1 MTMRFELK
9 ALKGRQGLEALSLE
23 AASADDAI
31 RQASAQGYTVLS
43 ARRSF
48 AWRSILPRPA
58 SPMPLGLFSQEL
70 VSLME
75 AGLNLVEALET
86 LAEKEERADARR
98 TIRGL
103 LDELYQ
109 GRSFSHALGAFP
121 NVFPPLYIATVL
133 ASERTGDLPE
143 AMSRFVAYQAQLD
156 VVRKKLIAACA
167 YPALLILVGGGVT
180 LFLLGYVVPR
190 FSHVYED
197 MGSRL
202 PFLSQLLLDWGKL
215 VEANGLLMLL
225 LALIVVVAIATL
237 ARDRGVRRWVA
248 DRIWTLPGIGQRWR
262 TFQLSRFY
270 RTLGM
275 LLRGGTPIVPAMGM
289 ASGLLSIALQ
299 ERLARASAAIK
310 EGRSISDAME
320 SHDLATSVA
329 LRMLRVGERT
339 GRMGEM
345 MERIAAFHD
354 EEVARW
360 VELFT
365 RLFEPLL
372 MAAIGIIIGVIVVL
386 MYLPIFELAG
396 AIQ

>member
-1 MTMRFELK
+1 MRFELK
-9 ALKGRQGLEALSLE
+9 ALKGRQGLEALMLD
-23 AASADDAI
+23 ARDADDAV

-48 AWRSILPRPA
+48 SWDALRPRSSPA
-58 SPMPLGLFSQEL
+58 FPLALFSQEL
-70 VSLME
+70 VSLLQ

-86 LAEKEERADARR
+86 LAEKEERSEAR
-98 TIRGL
+98 TIIRGL
-103 LDELYQ
+103 LKQLYE

-121 NVFPPLYIATVL
+121 RVFPPLYVATVL
-133 ASERTGDLPE
+133 ASEKTGDLPE

-156 VVRKKLIAACA
+156 IVRKKLVAASV
-167 YPALLILVGGGVT
+167 YPALLIVVGGAVM
-180 LFLLGYVVPR
+180 LFLMGYVVPR
-190 FSHVYED
+190 FSHIYED
-197 MGSRL
+197 MGGNL
-202 PFLSQLLLDWGKL
+202 PVLSQWLMNWGKMVESNGIL
-215 VEANGLLMLL
+215 V
-225 LALIVVVAIATL
+225 LAVVVVLAAVTTTL
-237 ARDRGVRRWVA
+237 VRERGVRQWIANKV
-248 DRIWTLPGIGQRWR
+248 WSLPGVGQRWR
-262 TFQLSRFY
+262 IYQLARFY

-289 ASGLLSIALQ
+289 ASGLLSVALQ
-299 ERLARASAAIK
+299 ERLGGASVAIK
-310 EGRSISDAME
+310 EGQSISQAME
-320 SHDLATSVA
+320 GHDLTTPVA

-354 EEVARW
+354 DETARW

-365 RLFEPLL
+365 RLFEPIL
-372 MAAIGIIIGVIVVL
+372 MAAIGIVIGVIVVL

>member
-1 MTMRFELK
+1 MRFELK
-9 ALKGRQGLEALSLE
+9 ALKGRQGLEALSLD
-23 AASADDAI
+23 AANADDAI

-43 ARRSF
+43 ARRSL
-48 AWRSILPRPA
+48 AWRSFLPQPS
-58 SPMPLGLFSQEL
+58 SPLPLALFSQEL
-70 VSLME
+70 VSLLE

-86 LAEKEERADARR
+86 LAEKEERADARK

-121 NVFPPLYIATVL
+121 HVFPPLYVATVL

-156 VVRKKLIAACA
+156 VVRKKLVAASA

-180 LFLLGYVVPR
+180 VFLLAYVVPR

-215 VEANGLLMLL
+215 VESNGMLL
-225 LALIVVVAIATL
+225 LVLALIAAVAIATL
-237 ARDRGVRRWVA
+237 ARDRGVRQWIAR
-248 DRIWTLPGIGQRWR
+248 RIWSLPAIGQRWR
-262 TFQLSRFY
+262 TYQLARFY

-289 ASGLLSIALQ
+289 ASGLLSVALQ
-299 ERLARASAAIK
+299 ERLAGASAVIR
-310 EGRSISDAME
+310 EGRSISHAME
-320 SHDLATSVA
+320 SHDLATPVA

-360 VELFT
+360 VDLFT

-372 MAAIGIIIGVIVVL
+372 MAAIGVVIGGIVVL

-396 AIQ
+396 SIQ

>member
-1 MTMRFELK
+1 MRFELK
-9 ALKGRQGLEALSLE
+9 ALKGRQGLEALMLE
-23 AASADDAI
+23 APSAAEAI

-43 ARRSF
+43 ARPSFSLRAFRLRSSSAF
-48 AWRSILPRPA
+48 
-58 SPMPLGLFSQEL
+58 PLALFSQEL
-70 VSLME
+70 VSLLQ
-75 AGLNLVEALET
+75 AGLNLVESLEA
-86 LAEKEERADARR
+86 LAEKEGRTEAR
-98 TIRGL
+98 TIIRGVL
-103 LDELYQ
+103 NQLYE

-121 NVFPPLYIATVL
+121 RVFPPLYVATVM

-156 VVRKKLIAACA
+156 VVRKKLIAASV
-167 YPALLILVGGGVT
+167 YPALLIVVGGAVM

-190 FSHVYED
+190 FSHIYED
-197 MGSRL
+197 MGGNL
-202 PFLSQLLLDWGKL
+202 PLLSQWLMNWGKM
-215 VEANGLLMLL
+215 VESNGITV
-225 LALIVVVAIATL
+225 LALTVVAAAVTTAL
-237 ARDRGVRRWVA
+237 ARERSVRQWIAAKVWSVPA
-248 DRIWTLPGIGQRWR
+248 LGQRWR
-262 TFQLSRFY
+262 VYQLARFY

-275 LLRGGTPIVPAMGM
+275 LLRGGTPIVPAIGM
-289 ASGLLSIALQ
+289 ASGLLSLGLQ
-299 ERLARASAAIK
+299 ERLSGASMAIK
-310 EGRSISDAME
+310 EGQSISQAME
-320 SHDLATSVA
+320 GHDLTTPVA

-354 EEVARW
+354 DEIARW

-372 MAAIGIIIGVIVVL
+372 MAAIGVVIGVIVVL

>member
-1 MTMRFELK
+1 MRFELK
-9 ALKGRQGLEALSLE
+9 ALKGRQGLEALMLE
-23 AASADDAI
+23 APSAAEAI

-43 ARRSF
+43 ARPSFSLRAFRLRSSSAF
-48 AWRSILPRPA
+48 
-58 SPMPLGLFSQEL
+58 PLALFSQEL
-70 VSLME
+70 VSLLQ
-75 AGLNLVEALET
+75 AGLNLVESLEA
-86 LAEKEERADARR
+86 LAEKEERTEAR
-98 TIRGL
+98 TIIRGVL
-103 LDELYQ
+103 NQLYE

-121 NVFPPLYIATVL
+121 RVFPPLYVATVM

-156 VVRKKLIAACA
+156 VVRKKLIAASV
-167 YPALLILVGGGVT
+167 YPALLIVVGGAVM

-190 FSHVYED
+190 FSHIYED
-197 MGSRL
+197 MGGNL
-202 PFLSQLLLDWGKL
+202 PLLSQWLMNWGKM
-215 VEANGLLMLL
+215 VESNGITV
-225 LALIVVVAIATL
+225 LALTVVAAAVTTAL
-237 ARDRGVRRWVA
+237 ARERSVRQWIAAKVWSVPA
-248 DRIWTLPGIGQRWR
+248 LGQRWR
-262 TFQLSRFY
+262 VYQLARFY

-275 LLRGGTPIVPAMGM
+275 LLRGGTPIVPAIGM
-289 ASGLLSIALQ
+289 ASGLLSLGLQ
-299 ERLARASAAIK
+299 ERLSGASMAIK
-310 EGRSISDAME
+310 EGQSISQAME
-320 SHDLATSVA
+320 GHDLTTPVA

-354 EEVARW
+354 DEIARW

-372 MAAIGIIIGVIVVL
+372 MAAIGVVIGVIVVL

>member
-1 MTMRFELK
+1 MLFELK
-9 ALKGRQGLEALSLE
+9 ALRGRQGLEALSLE
-23 AASADDAI
+23 AANADDAI

-48 AWRSILPRPA
+48 AWRSFLPRPS
-58 SPMPLGLFSQEL
+58 SPLPLGLFSQEL
-70 VSLME
+70 VSLLE

-86 LAEKEERADARR
+86 LAEKEERTEARKI
-98 TIRGL
+98 IRGL

-109 GRSFSHALGAFP
+109 GRSYSHALGTFP
-121 NVFPPLYIATVL
+121 HVFPPLYIATVL

-156 VVRKKLIAACA
+156 VVRKKLVAASA

-197 MGSRL
+197 MGARL

-215 VEANGLLMLL
+215 VESNGMLL
-225 LALIVVVAIATL
+225 LVLALIAIVAIVTL
-237 ARDRGVRRWVA
+237 ARDRSVRQWVA
-248 DRIWTLPGIGQRWR
+248 DRVWSLPAIGQRWR
-262 TFQLSRFY
+262 TYQLARFY

-289 ASGLLSIALQ
+289 ASGLLSVALQ
-299 ERLARASAAIK
+299 SRLAGASAVIK
-310 EGRSISDAME
+310 EGRSISHAME
-320 SHDLATSVA
+320 SHDLATPVA

-360 VELFT
+360 VDLFT

-372 MAAIGIIIGVIVVL
+372 MAAIGVVIGVIVVL

-396 AIQ
+396 SIQ